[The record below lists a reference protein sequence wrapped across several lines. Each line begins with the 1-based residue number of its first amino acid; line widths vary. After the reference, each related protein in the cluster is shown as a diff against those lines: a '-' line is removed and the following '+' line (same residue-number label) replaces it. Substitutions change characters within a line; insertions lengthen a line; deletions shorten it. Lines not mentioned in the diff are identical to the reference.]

1 MSNEPIE
8 LSSDRA
14 HLATKTLLERI
25 RQFRLSQEMIAIIV
39 VGAALAAL
47 MLHLQ
52 SEFLEDSQAARAAW
66 AAEQAAWA
74 AERTAAQSQTDPGA
88 D

>member
-1 MSNEPIE
+1 MPNEPIE
-8 LSSDRA
+8 LVRPV
-14 HLATKTLLERI
+14 TKSLLERI
-25 RQFRLSQEMIAIIV
+25 RQFRLSQEMIAILV

-66 AAEQAAWA
+66 AAE
-74 AERTAAQSQTDPGA
+74 RTAAQSQTDPGA